1 MKLCSGK
8 YKAINFLLNDE
19 DYNVRARFLNSL
31 QAKLAD
37 ELISENFW
45 QLFFSALEPNFELK
59 NDATMWISAMFKRL
73 ESKRTLNLRNHWL
86 D

>member
-1 MKLCSGK
+1 ML
-8 YKAINFLLNDE
+8 IDE

-37 ELISENFW
+37 ELISEKF
-45 QLFFSALEPNFELK
+45 LAIVFFSALEPNFELK